1 MMYVCIILY
10 NETMDEQIP
19 EQTLCPACHVEVR
32 PGDYFCFNCGKNLHS
47 APPSMAMSTL
57 LGYSAGSV
65 VLPPMG
71 IIWGIRYIGS
81 TDTKAKIF
89 GLFLI
94 FITIAELVLIVD
106 LTIKSYNMIND
117 QIQQQLPNIQGL

>member
-1 MMYVCIILY
+1 LFQLW
-10 NETMDEQIP
+10 EKP
-19 EQTLCPACHVEVR
+19 SFGPAIDGNVDPFR
-32 PGDYFCFNCGKNLHS
+32 
-47 APPSMAMSTL
+47 
-57 LGYSAGSV
+57 
-65 VLPPMG
+65 